1 MNAFTLIIDTSIFGA
16 GVALFGEQSRSI
28 EFIQASV
35 DIADSARELPLMV
48 EAGLKKIGIKHSAVK
63 RVLVSQGPGSFTG
76 IRVGMAYAFGFV
88 AGRKLSGEDSPLIA
102 GVSSLVFFAKMLA
115 RGVGGQVVVFLP
127 ATKTSGYVVSVENN
141 DVKTSAL
148 DCLSEQTNQFFA
160 EVSHLPWVTVGDW
173 PVLQE
178 RGKNHGVTNLRAVSG
193 RDSLLLGLKELGEA
207 LGKDDGL
214 VWSDFEFGSTPS
226 PIYLRKSTV
235 EEKALANR

>member
-1 MNAFTLIIDTSIFGA
+1 MNTFTLIIDTSIFGA
-16 GVALFGEQSRSI
+16 GIALFGDQSRCI
-28 EFIQASV
+28 EFIQSSV

-48 EAGLKKIGIKHSAVK
+48 EAGLKKIGIKQSAIK

-76 IRVGMAYAFGFV
+76 IRVGMAYTFGFV
-88 AGRKLSGEDSPLIA
+88 AGRKLSGENSPLIA
-102 GVSSLVFFAKMLA
+102 GVSSLVYFAKMLA

-141 DVKTSAL
+141 GVKTLAV

-160 EVSHLPWVTVGDW
+160 QVSHLPWIMVGDW
-173 PVLQE
+173 SILE
-178 RGKNHGVTNLRAVSG
+178 EHGRKYGVTNLRAVSG
-193 RDSLLLGLKELGEA
+193 RESLLLGLKELGEA
-207 LGKDDGL
+207 LAKNDGL
-214 VWSDFEFGSTPS
+214 MWSEFEYGSAPS